1 MKRTALLLA
10 LVLSL
15 GLLCACAETPP
26 PATTAPSVPQE
37 TTRPT
42 ETAPVLLC
50 PGKETV
56 EDFSEYYTLLE
67 DTYPETNWLRCAMGC
82 VFAAPEE
89 IDLNYLFYGGF
100 GDGSWDRV
108 SAESEAYLIEQGFWR
123 EMDLQPMPAEGL
135 DAVLQAAFGIS
146 LSDTTIPEEW
156 GYLEEEGLYCSNH
169 NDAYGGVGPFTITAV
184 RDDGSTVEIAYTTDT
199 YYYNTATDVFLD
211 SAELVLTLKRLEDG
225 TIQAVSNVIVI
236 DPRYAAMSDR
246 ELIDE
251 FSVEEALETWS
262 FSSNV
267 FPLSEEG
274 MAYLA
279 DLSPAF
285 AEFISRDSALDTLA
299 VYGPDR
305 IEQMKEDPKFASYA
319 IHLEGLWDYLCSGDG
334 QS

>member
-1 MKRTALLLA
+1 MKKLTVILA
-10 LVLSL
+10 LVLC
-15 GLLCACAETPP
+15 LCACAEVPP
-26 PATTAPSVPQE
+26 PATTAPPV
-37 TTRPT
+37 TTQPT
-42 ETAPVLLC
+42 ETAPVLFC
-50 PGKETV
+50 PGKGST
-56 EDFSEYYTLLE
+56 EDFSEYYALLE
-67 DTYPETNWLRCAMGC
+67 DTYPEPNWLRSAIGC

-123 EMDLQPMPAEGL
+123 EMDLQPMPAAEL
-135 DAVLQAAFGIS
+135 DAVLQQTFGIS
-146 LSDTTIPEEW
+146 LSDVAIPEEW
-156 GYLEEEGLYCSNH
+156 VYLEKEDFYCSNH
-169 NDAYGGVGPFTITAV
+169 NDAYGISPFTITSV

-211 SAELVLTLKRLEDG
+211 SAELVLTLSRLADG
-225 TIQAVSNVIVI
+225 TIHAVSNVVVI

-262 FSSNV
+262 CSSNV
-267 FPLSEEG
+267 FPFSEEG

-285 AEFISRDSALDTLA
+285 AEFISRDTALDTLR
-299 VYGPDR
+299 VYGPER
-305 IEQMKEDPKFASYA
+305 IEQMKADPKFASYS
-319 IHLEGLWDYLCSGDG
+319 IHLELLWDYLCRGDG